1 MTAEHIIGVYNVVI
15 DNTMRVLGHASHGLA
30 GVSDAEVL
38 TVAVVAAAF
47 FGNHHARA
55 LAVLRT
61 TGYLSRALSTSRF
74 SRRLHAL
81 ADWLVL
87 LLDVLGTVFAHRQA
101 AVCGFVIGSM
111 PVPVCK
117 RVRARRCRTV
127 RGRAYCGYC
136 AAKKEKFFG
145 WRLHLVCTTAGLPVA
160 FTLLPGGWH
169 DLTPIHELTVEL
181 PQGAW
186 VYGDKG
192 YNSAPDEAVIRASG
206 GGVLV
211 PLHKDNMAPNTRA
224 EQCGLRA
231 FRLVIETVNSQLTAM
246 GLSHLHVRSVAGLEI
261 KVHASLLAL
270 ACLNVG

>member
-1 MTAEHIIGVYNVVI
+1 MTAEHIIGIYVVI
-15 DNTMRVLGHASHGLA
+15 DETMRALGHTSHRLA

-55 LAVLRT
+55 LAVLRA

-81 ADWLVL
+81 ADWLAL
-87 LLDVLGTVFAHRQA
+87 LLDVLGDLFAHGQA
-101 AVCGFVIGSM
+101 AICDFVIDSM
-111 PVPVCK
+111 PIPVCK

-127 RGRAYCGYC
+127 HGREYCGYC
-136 AAKKEKFFG
+136 PAKRERFFG
-145 WRLHLVCTTAGLPVA
+145 WRLHPACTTGGLPVA

-169 DLTPIHELTVEL
+169 DLTPIHELTAEL
-181 PQGAW
+181 PEGAW

-192 YNSAPDEAVIRASG
+192 NNSAPDEADILATG
-206 GGVLV
+206 GGILV
-211 PLHKDNMAPNTRA
+211 PLHKDNLAPNTRA
-224 EQCGLRA
+224 ERCGLRT
-231 FRLVIETVNSQLTAM
+231 FRLVIETLNSQLTAM
-246 GLSHLHVRSVAGLEI
+246 GLGHVHVRSVAGLEI

-270 ACLNVG
+270 ACLNLD

>member
-1 MTAEHIIGVYNVVI
+1 MTAEHIIGIYVVI
-15 DNTMRVLGHASHGLA
+15 DDTMRALGHASHGLA

-47 FGNHHARA
+47 FGNHHAQA
-55 LAVLRT
+55 LAVLRV
-61 TGYLSRALSTSRF
+61 TGYLSRALSPSRF

-81 ADWLVL
+81 SDWLVL
-87 LLDVLGTVFAHRQA
+87 LLDVLGTLFAHGQA
-101 AVCGFVIGSM
+101 TICDFVIDSM
-111 PVPVCK
+111 PIPVCK

-127 RGRAYCGYC
+127 QGRAYCGYC

-145 WRLHLVCTTAGLPVA
+145 WRLHLVCTTGGLPVA

-169 DLTPIHELTVEL
+169 DLTPIHELTAAL
-181 PQGAW
+181 PAGAW

-192 YNSAPDEAVIRASG
+192 YNSAPDEAVIRAT
-206 GGVLV
+206 GGVILV
-211 PLHKDNMAPNTRA
+211 PRHKDNMAPNTWA
-224 EQCGLRA
+224 EQCGLRT
-231 FRLVIETVNSQLTAM
+231 FRLAIETVNSQLTAM

-270 ACLNVG
+270 ACLNLD

>member
-1 MTAEHIIGVYNVVI
+1 MTTEHIIGIYMVI
-15 DNTMRVLGHASHGLA
+15 DDTMRALGHTSHRLA

-47 FGNHHARA
+47 FANHHARA
-55 LAVLRT
+55 LAVLRA
-61 TGYLSRALSTSRF
+61 TGYLARTLSTSRF

-81 ADWLVL
+81 ADWLAL
-87 LLDVLGTVFAHRQA
+87 LLDVLGALFAHGPA
-101 AVCGFVIGSM
+101 LICDFLSDSM

-117 RVRARRCRTV
+117 RARARRCRTV

-145 WRLHLVCTTAGLPVA
+145 WRLHLVCTTGGLPVA

-169 DLTPIHELTVEL
+169 DLTPIHELTVGL
-181 PQGAW
+181 PDGAW

-192 YNSAPDEAVIRASG
+192 DTSAPAEAVIRATG
-206 GGVLV
+206 GGLLV
-211 PLHKDNMAPNTRA
+211 PLHKDTRVPHTRA
-224 EQCGLRA
+224 EQCGLRT
-231 FRLVIETVNSQLTAM
+231 FRLASETVNSQLTAM
-246 GLSHLHVRSVAGLEI
+246 GLAHLHVRSLAGLEI

-270 ACLNVG
+270 ACLNLD

>member
-1 MTAEHIIGVYNVVI
+1 MTAEHIIGMYVVI
-15 DNTMRVLGHASHGLA
+15 DETMRALGHVSHHLA

-47 FGNHHARA
+47 YGNHHARA
-55 LAVLRT
+55 LAVLRA
-61 TGYLSRALSTSRF
+61 TGYLSRMLSTSRF

-87 LLDVLGTVFAHRQA
+87 LLDVLGALFAHGQA
-101 AVCGFVIGSM
+101 AICDFIIDSL
-111 PVPVCK
+111 PIPVCK

-127 RGRAYCGYC
+127 QGRPYCGYC

-145 WRLHLVCTTAGLPVA
+145 WRLHLVCTTGGLPVA

-181 PQGAW
+181 PDGAW

-192 YNSAPDEAVIRASG
+192 YNSAPDEAVIQATG

-211 PLHKDNMAPNTRA
+211 PRHKDNMAPNTHA
-224 EQCGLRA
+224 EQCGLRT
-231 FRLVIETVNSQLTAM
+231 FRLAIETVNSQLVAM
-246 GLSHLHVRSVAGLEI
+246 GINRLHARSVAGLEI

-270 ACLNVG
+270 ACLNLD

>member
-1 MTAEHIIGVYNVVI
+1 MTAEHIIGIYVVI
-15 DNTMRVLGHASHGLA
+15 DETMRALGHTSHPLA

-55 LAVLRT
+55 LAILRA
-61 TGYLSRALSTSRF
+61 TGYLSRALTASRF

-81 ADWLVL
+81 ADWLAL
-87 LLDVLGTVFAHRQA
+87 LLDVRGDLFARGQA
-101 AVCGFVIGSM
+101 TICDFVIDSM
-111 PVPVCK
+111 PIPVCK

-127 RGRAYCGYC
+127 RGREYCGYC
-136 AAKKEKFFG
+136 PAKGEKFFG
-145 WRLHLVCTTAGLPVA
+145 WRLHLVCTTDGLPVA
-160 FTLLPGGWH
+160 FTLLPGGLH
-169 DLTPIHELTVEL
+169 DLTPIHELTVNL
-181 PQGAW
+181 PAGAW

-192 YNSAPDEAVIRASG
+192 YNSAPDEAVIRATG

-224 EQCGLRA
+224 EQCGLRT
-231 FRLVIETVNSQLTAM
+231 FRLAIETAYSQLTAM
-246 GLSHLHVRSVAGLEI
+246 GIARLHVRSVAGLEI

-270 ACLNVG
+270 ACLNVD

>member
-1 MTAEHIIGVYNVVI
+1 MTAEHIIGIYVVI
-15 DNTMRVLGHASHGLA
+15 DETMQALGHRSHRLA

-47 FGNHHARA
+47 CGNHHARA
-55 LAVLRT
+55 LAVLRA
-61 TGYLSRALSTSRF
+61 TGYLSRALSTARF

-81 ADWLVL
+81 ADWLTL
-87 LLDVLGTVFAHRQA
+87 LLEGRGELCAHGQA
-101 AVCGFVIGSM
+101 ALCAFIIASL

-127 RGRAYCGYC
+127 QGRAYCGYC

-145 WRLHLVCTTAGLPVA
+145 WRLHLVCTTRGLPVA

-169 DLTPIHELTVEL
+169 DLTPSHELTVDL
-181 PQGAW
+181 PDGAW

-211 PLHKDNMAPNTRA
+211 PLHKDNMGPNTWA

-231 FRLVIETVNSQLTAM
+231 FRLASETLNSQRTAM
-246 GLSHLHVRSVAGLEI
+246 GLGHLHVRSVAGLEI
-261 KVHASLLAL
+261 KVLASLLAL
-270 ACLNVG
+270 ACLNLD